1 MLRKV
6 NLSAAAIVLVCFFL
20 PWEQVSCGGAR
31 DTLSGLDLARHEE
44 ALLWLVPTLM
54 LVVLVAGLL
63 RAWREQSAPAA
74 IVNITCGGIAAVLM
88 NRERMRVR
96 RKAHADGAL
105 YFLETSA
112 RVGGANAADDGKQ
125 QRKLAFHGSC
135 SSS

>member
-74 IVNITCGGIAAVLM
+74 IVSITCGGIAAVLM
-88 NRERMRVR
+88 NRERIRV
-96 RKAHADGAL
+96 HD
-105 YFLETSA
+105 ETSLISA
-112 RVGGANAADDGKQ
+112 QLTGWFWFSLIAALIIVASGVGMLW
-125 QRKLAFHGSC
+125 RRRRT
-135 SSS
+135 